1 MKEILLNAHAKI
13 NLSLEITGRRENGY
27 HDIDSVMQG
36 VSLYDLIKVS
46 DSSDGR
52 FIVSCRGVDM
62 YLRSEAEGMPYD
74 ESNLAIKGLKAVI
87 NAIEDEL
94 PAEVTVEIDK
104 RLPVAAGIAGGS
116 GNAAAA
122 MLGLNAITGSRLS
135 LDELMRIG
143 TAVGADVPFSL
154 AMNAYRNRDR
164 LCELDGL
171 AAATDSARARGIGE
185 VLEGVLPVRR
195 FVILANPGISVSTKE
210 VYEAIDSEDR
220 VPVYDLFFNRMEEY
234 TLEQYP
240 EARLLK
246 EMMSTIG
253 ADEVLMSGSGPTIVA
268 YFRNESERDK
278 GFERLCAEMKSGW
291 RAWKCST
298 GEGQ

>member
-13 NLSLEITGRRENGY
+13 NLSLEITRRRENGY

-36 VSLYDLIKVS
+36 VSLYDLIRVS

-52 FIVSCRGVDM
+52 FIASFRGVDM
-62 YLRSEAEGMPYD
+62 HLRSEAEGMPYD

-87 NAIEDEL
+87 EATDGEL
-94 PAEVTVEIDK
+94 PTDITVEIDK
-104 RLPVAAGIAGGS
+104 RLPIAAGIAGGS

-135 LDELMRIG
+135 LDELMSIG

-154 AMNAYRNRDR
+154 AMNAHRNRDR
-164 LCELDGL
+164 LGDLSGL

-185 VLEGVLPVRR
+185 VLESVLPVRR
-195 FVILANPGISVSTKE
+195 YVILANPGISVSTRD

-234 TLEQYP
+234 TLDQYP

-246 EMMSTIG
+246 DMMCAIG
-253 ADEVLMSGSGPTIVA
+253 ADEVLMSGSGPTIAA
-268 YFRNESERDK
+268 YFRDEAERDR
-278 GFERLCAEMKSGW
+278 GFESLSAEIKSGW

-298 GEGQ
+298 GEEQ